1 MTMMDPSEHDNERIE
16 QLRRAMY
23 SRKLSGNIHERPRRE
38 LEHEKEIV
46 GEDWKMAE
54 PELGKMQ
61 VAPRFIGTTRSILK
75 WLLVL
80 SVVFF
85 IAAAGFFGYYFI
97 LGGGSNPA
105 NPGNIDIAISG
116 PPQVAGGEPVELQ
129 ITVVNRNRVPLELA
143 DLLVTF
149 PPGTRSV
156 ADFATELPSLR
167 QSLGTIEP
175 GGRRQGTISA
185 VFAGGSGQQATVK
198 VELEYRVTG
207 TSAIFVTQKDYVLMY
222 TSSPL
227 SISIDGNTQTTSGQP
242 VQFTVSVAS
251 NASAPTRDV
260 VVDVTYPFGFKF
272 TSASPVPVKGSQ
284 STSVGTWSLGDFA
297 PGQRKSILIQG
308 MLAGEQGDKR
318 VFRIAA
324 GTRTDQSQGVTN
336 KLADNTYEMNI
347 AQAFLGLTITTN
359 TSQAA
364 IVPDD
369 FEPQP
374 KVGVPIAEPGS
385 TVTVSIQYQN
395 NLPVVI
401 DDAVIVA
408 RLTGLLV
415 DGESV
420 RVNEGFFRSSDDTV
434 IWDKTTT
441 AGDLA
446 SLSPGHTG
454 VVSFSFTMP
463 APKSATGDPKI
474 DISVNAAGK
483 RLSESGVPQSLQSS
497 ARSQIRLATDL
508 QLAAQALYAQNPFG
522 VKGPMPPKAGQETEY
537 ALVFTITN
545 TTNKITDAKV
555 TAKLP
560 SYVRW
565 VGSHAPRTENL
576 SFNQF
581 DGTFTWSLGDIA
593 PGAGVNG
600 TQPRQIAISVGF
612 TPSTSQIGGQP
623 ILVQGVTLTGIDEST
638 GIEISRKAVPDVTT
652 NLGQIGKSSTGF
664 TVNPDAGFLP
674 ASATVVK

>member
-1 MTMMDPSEHDNERIE
+1 MDPSEHDQERIQ
-16 QLRRAMY
+16 QLRQAMY
-23 SRKLSGNIHERPRRE
+23 SRKLSEQIHERPRRE
-38 LEHEKEIV
+38 LQHDREIV
-46 GEDWKMAE
+46 GDDWKTQE
-54 PELGKMQ
+54 PELNKMQ
-61 VAPRFIGTTRSILK
+61 VAPRFIGATRAVLK
-75 WLLVL
+75 WMLLL

-85 IAAAGFFGYYFI
+85 LGAAAFFGYYFV
-97 LGGGSNPA
+97 LGGGSHPA
-105 NPGNIDIAISG
+105 NPGNIDILVVG

-156 ADFATELPSLR
+156 ADFATDLPSLR

-185 VFAGGSGQQATVK
+185 VFSGANGQKGDVK
-198 VELEYRVTG
+198 VELEYRVQG
-207 TSAIFVTQKDYVLMY
+207 SNAIFVSSQDYALTY

-227 SISIDGNTQTTSGQP
+227 SISVDGNTQTTSGQP

-260 VVDVTYPFGFKF
+260 VVDIAYPFGFKF
-272 TSASPVPVKGSQ
+272 TSASPAPVKGN
-284 STSVGTWSLGDFA
+284 TWSLGDFA
-297 PGQRKSILIQG
+297 PGQRKSILVQG
-308 MLAGEQGDKR
+308 TLAGEQGDKR

-324 GTRTDQSQGVTN
+324 GTRTDKSTGVTT

-347 AQAFLGLTITTN
+347 AQAFLGLSISTN
-359 TSQAA
+359 SSQPAQQ
-364 IVPDD
+364 PDD

-374 KVGVPIAEPGS
+374 KVGVPIAEPGT
-385 TVTVSIQYQN
+385 TVTVTIEYQN
-395 NLPVVI
+395 NLSVEI
-401 DDAVIVA
+401 TDAVVVA
-408 RLTGLLV
+408 RLSGLIV
-415 DGESV
+415 DGETV

-441 AGDLA
+441 GGDLA
-446 SLSPGHTG
+446 TLTPGKRGT
-454 VVSFSFTMP
+454 VSFSYTMP
-463 APKSATGDPKI
+463 SPKSISGDPKI

-483 RLSESGVPQSLQSS
+483 RLSETGVPQSLQST
-497 ARSQIRLATDL
+497 ARTQVRLATDL
-508 QLAAQALYAQNPFG
+508 QLASQALYVQNPFG

-537 ALVFTITN
+537 ALVFTVTN
-545 TTNKITDAKV
+545 TTNKITNAKV

-565 VGSHAPRTENL
+565 IGSHAPRTENL

-581 DGTFTWSLGDIA
+581 DGTFTWNLGEIA

-600 TQPRQIAISVGF
+600 TQPRQIAISVGI
-612 TPSTSQIGGQP
+612 TPSTSQIGEQP
-623 ILVQGVTLTGIDEST
+623 TLVENVTLTGTDEAT
-638 GIEISRKAVPDVTT
+638 GATVTKRAEPDVTT
-652 NLGQIGKSSTGF
+652 NLGQIGKTSTSQ
-664 TVNPDAGFLP
+664 TVNPDSGFLP
-674 ASATVVK
+674 ANATVIK

>member
-1 MTMMDPSEHDNERIE
+1 MEPSEHDKERIE

-23 SRKLSGNIHERPRRE
+23 SRKLSGQIHERPRRE
-38 LEHEKEIV
+38 LEHDREIV
-46 GEDWKMAE
+46 AEDWKIAE
-54 PELGKMQ
+54 PELNKVQ
-61 VAPRFIGTTRSILK
+61 VAPRFIGTTRAILK
-75 WLLVL
+75 WMLLL

-85 IAAAGFFGYYFI
+85 FGAAAFFGYYFI
-97 LGGGSNPA
+97 LGGGSHPA
-105 NPGNIDIAISG
+105 NPGNIDILVAG

-156 ADFATELPSLR
+156 ADFETDLPSLR

-185 VFAGGSGQQATVK
+185 VFAGANGQEGNVK
-198 VELEYRVTG
+198 VELEYRVQG
-207 TSAIFVTQKDYVLMY
+207 SNAIFIANQNYTLTY

-242 VQFTVSVAS
+242 VQFTVSVTS

-260 VVDVTYPFGFKF
+260 VVDMTYPFGFKF
-272 TSASPVPVKGSQ
+272 TSASPAPAKGS
-284 STSVGTWSLGDFA
+284 TWALGDFA
-297 PGQRKSILIQG
+297 PGQRKSILVQG
-308 MLAGEQGDKR
+308 TLAGEQGDKR

-324 GTRTDQSQGVTN
+324 GTRTDKTSGVST
-336 KLADNTYEMNI
+336 KLADNTYEMKI
-347 AQAFLGLTITTN
+347 AQAFLGLSVTTN
-359 TSQAA
+359 TSQPAA
-364 IVPDD
+364 QPDD

-374 KVGVPIAEPGS
+374 KVGLPIAEPGT
-385 TVTVSIQYQN
+385 TVTVSIEYQN
-395 NLPVVI
+395 NLSVEI
-401 DDAVIVA
+401 ADAVIVA
-408 RLTGLLV
+408 RLSGLLV
-415 DGESV
+415 DGEEV
-420 RVNEGFFRSSDDTV
+420 RVNEGFFRSTDDTV

-441 AGDLA
+441 GGDLA
-446 SLSPGHTG
+446 TLKPGQRG
-454 VVSFSFTMP
+454 IVSFSFKMP
-463 APKSATGDPKI
+463 SPKTISGDPKI
-474 DISVNAAGK
+474 DVSVNAAGK
-483 RLSESGVPQSLQSS
+483 RLSETGVPQSLQST
-497 ARSQIRLATDL
+497 ARTQVRLATDL

-537 ALVFTITN
+537 ALVFTVTN
-545 TTNKITDAKV
+545 TTNKITNAKV

-565 VGSHAPRTENL
+565 VGSHAPRTEQL

-581 DGTFTWSLGDIA
+581 DGTFTWMLGDIE

-612 TPSTSQIGGQP
+612 TPSTSQIGDQP
-623 ILVQGVTLTGIDEST
+623 VLIEDVTLTGIDEST
-638 GIEISRKAVPDVTT
+638 GAPTSRKAEPDVTT
-652 NLGQIGKSSTGF
+652 NLGQIGKSSTGL
-664 TVNPDAGFLP
+664 TVNPDAGFQP
-674 ASATVVK
+674 SNATVIK

>member
-1 MTMMDPSEHDNERIE
+1 MHTMEPSEHDKERIE

-23 SRKLSGNIHERPRRE
+23 SRKLSPNIHERPRRE
-38 LEHEKEIV
+38 LEHDKEIV

-54 PELGKMQ
+54 PELDKMQ
-61 VAPRFIGTTRSILK
+61 VAPRFIGTTRAILK

-80 SVVFF
+80 SVLFF
-85 IAAAGFFGYYFI
+85 IAAAGYFGYYFI
-97 LGGGSNPA
+97 LGGGSHPA
-105 NPGNIDIAISG
+105 NPGNIDITVAG

-149 PPGTRSV
+149 PAGTRSV
-156 ADFATELPSLR
+156 ADFATDLPSLR

-185 VFAGGSGQQATVK
+185 VFSGANGQQSNVK
-198 VELEYRVTG
+198 VELEYRVQG
-207 TSAIFVTQKDYVLMY
+207 SSAIFVSEKDYALTY

-227 SISIDGNTQTTSGQP
+227 SISVDGNTQTTSGQP
-242 VQFTVSVAS
+242 VQFTVSVTS

-260 VVDVTYPFGFKF
+260 VVDVTYPFGFTF
-272 TSASPVPVKGSQ
+272 TSASPAPAKGS
-284 STSVGTWSLGDFA
+284 SWSLGDFA

-308 MLAGEQGDKR
+308 TLAGEQGDNR

-324 GTRTDQSQGVTN
+324 GTRTDKSSGVTT
-336 KLADNTYEMNI
+336 KLADNTYAMKI
-347 AQAFLGLTITTN
+347 AQPFLGLSISTN
-359 TSQAA
+359 TSQPATK
-364 IVPDD
+364 PDD

-374 KVGVPIAEPGS
+374 TVGVPIAEPGT
-385 TVTVSIQYQN
+385 TVTVTIEYQN
-395 NLPVVI
+395 NLSVEI
-401 DDAVIVA
+401 ADAVIVA
-408 RLTGLLV
+408 RLAGLLV

-434 IWDKTTT
+434 IWDKTST
-441 AGDLA
+441 AGDLGA
-446 SLSPGHTG
+446 LPPGQKGT
-454 VVSFSFTMP
+454 VSFSFTMP
-463 APKSATGDPKI
+463 SPKLTSGDPKI

-483 RLSESGVPQSLQSS
+483 RLSESGVPQSLQST
-497 ARSQIRLATDL
+497 ARAQVRLATDL

-537 ALVFTITN
+537 ALVFTVTN
-545 TTNKITDAKV
+545 TTNRITNAKV
-555 TAKLP
+555 IAKLP

-565 VGSHAPRTENL
+565 IGSHAPRTENL

-600 TQPRQIAISVGF
+600 TQPRQIAISIGF
-612 TPSTSQIGGQP
+612 TPSTSQIGDQP
-623 ILVQGVTLTGIDEST
+623 ILVQGVTLTGTDEST
-638 GIEISRKAVPDVTT
+638 GEPTSRKALPDVTT

-674 ASATVVK
+674 ANATVSK